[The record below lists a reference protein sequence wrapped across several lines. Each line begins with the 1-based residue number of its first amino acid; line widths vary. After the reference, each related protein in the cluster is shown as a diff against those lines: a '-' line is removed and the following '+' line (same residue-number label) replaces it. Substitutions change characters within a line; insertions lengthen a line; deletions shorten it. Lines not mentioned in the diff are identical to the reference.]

1 MNLVALPFTDL
12 EVAPICLG
20 CGPLGSTL
28 DQAESLRLLDAYAS
42 EGGNFIDTA
51 KVYADWLPGERS
63 ISEKTIGAWL
73 RQRGNRKRIVLATK
87 GAHPD
92 LAAMHIPRMSPAEIT
107 GDLEASLRHLGV
119 ETIDLYWLHRD
130 DPSRP
135 VAEILET
142 LAAQARAGKIRYYG
156 CSNWQTA
163 RIREAQAYALAHG
176 LPAFA
181 ANQMMWSLAEV
192 NPAGLSDSTMAPMNE
207 AMYAF
212 HQESGLAAVPFSAQA
227 GGFFSKLL
235 DGRASLDAP
244 GPYRAPR
251 NRERLARVRQL
262 AAESGLSV
270 TQIVLGYLRG
280 QPFVT
285 VPIIGPKSLAQLA
298 DSLSA
303 ADVRLTSQQ
312 IAFLSV

>member
-1 MNLVALPFTDL
+1 LNPVALPFTDL
-12 EVAPICLG
+12 EVSPICLG

-28 DQAESLRLLDAYAS
+28 DRAASFRLLDAYAAA
-42 EGGNFIDTA
+42 GGNFIDTA

-63 ISEKTIGAWL
+63 VSEKTIGTWL
-73 RQRGNRKRIVLATK
+73 RQRGNRTRVIVATK

-92 LAAMHIPRMSPAEIT
+92 LATMHIPRMSPAEIT

-142 LAAQARAGKIRYYG
+142 LAAQVLSGKIRYYG
-156 CSNWQTA
+156 CSNWQTG

-181 ANQMMWSLAEV
+181 ANQMMWSLAAV
-192 NPAGLSDSTMAPMNE
+192 NPDGPGDPTLAPMNSV
-207 AMYAF
+207 MSAF
-212 HQESGLAAVPFSAQA
+212 HQETGLAAVPFSAQA
-227 GGFFSKLL
+227 GGFFSKLIA
-235 DGRASLDAP
+235 GRASLDAP
-244 GPYRAPR
+244 GPYRNSR
-251 NRERLARVRQL
+251 NRERLARICQL
-262 AAESGLSV
+262 VEETGLSV

-285 VPIIGPKSLAQLA
+285 VPIIGPQSLAQLA
-298 DSLSA
+298 DSLTA
-303 ADVRLTSQQ
+303 ADVRLTPQQ

>member
-1 MNLVALPFTDL
+1 LNPSALPFTNL
-12 EVAPICLG
+12 EVSPLCLG

-28 DQAESLRLLDAYAS
+28 DQSASFRLLDAYTAA
-42 EGGNFIDTA
+42 GGNFIDTA

-73 RQRGNRKRIVLATK
+73 AQRGNRNQVNVATK

-92 LAAMHIPRMSPAEIT
+92 LAAMCIPRMSPSEIT
-107 GDLEASLRHLGV
+107 GDLESSLRHLGV

-130 DPSRP
+130 DPTRP

-142 LAAQARAGKIRYYG
+142 LAAQVLAGKIRYYG
-156 CSNWQTA
+156 CSNWQTG

-181 ANQMMWSLAEV
+181 ANQMMWSLAAI
-192 NPAGLSDSTMAPMNE
+192 NPAGPGDPTLAPMNE
-207 AMYAF
+207 AMFAF
-212 HQESGLAAVPFSAQA
+212 HQETGLAAVPFSAQA
-227 GGFFSKLL
+227 SGFFSKLI
-235 DGRASLDAP
+235 DGRASLEAP
-244 GPYRAPR
+244 GPYRNSH

-262 AAESGLSV
+262 GEQTGLSV

-285 VPIIGPKSLAQLA
+285 VPIIGPKSLAQLT
-298 DSLSA
+298 DSLTA
-303 ADVRLTSQQ
+303 VDVSLTPEQ